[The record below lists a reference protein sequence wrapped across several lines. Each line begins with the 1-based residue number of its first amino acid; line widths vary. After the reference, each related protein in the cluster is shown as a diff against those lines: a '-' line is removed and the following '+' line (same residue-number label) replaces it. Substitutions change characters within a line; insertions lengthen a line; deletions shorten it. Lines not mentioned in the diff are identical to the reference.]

1 MRGGFF
7 TSMLTPFRG
16 DHVDEPRF
24 AALVERQA
32 AAEVD
37 GLVVCALPGE
47 GPTLTEEERR
57 RIVRIA
63 VDAARGRMPVVAATG
78 TGSTQKSIHLTRAA
92 EEEGASAVI
101 VVTPYYSR
109 PTQEGL
115 RRHYEAIARA
125 SSLPIVIENA
135 PERTNVEMAPETI
148 ARLAEIEAI
157 VGFVDET
164 RSHLRRLE
172 NALACGNRIRKFA
185 SGDLACLFNGPRP
198 HSCISVA
205 ANIAPAFYR
214 RVWLSQAPMGG
225 GETNDTLRRAA
236 ELCRALGDEPEAAT
250 AKYALSQLIADFDP
264 TVRLPLVRPADPRLK
279 LIRDAIAALPESA
292 REI

>member
-1 MRGGFF
+1 
-7 TSMLTPFRG
+7 
-16 DHVDEPRF
+16 
-24 AALVERQA
+24 
-32 AAEVD
+32 
-37 GLVVCALPGE
+37 
-47 GPTLTEEERR
+47 
-57 RIVRIA
+57 
-63 VDAARGRMPVVAATG
+63 
-78 TGSTQKSIHLTRAA
+78 
-92 EEEGASAVI
+92 VI

-135 PERTNVEMAPETI
+135 PERTNVEIAPETI

-225 GETNDTLRRAA
+225 GETDDTLRRAA
-236 ELCRALGDEPEAAT
+236 ELCRALGDEPETAT